1 MKELVLVI
9 GTLDTKGPEV
19 AYVRDKLKEFG
30 LNPYVIDVGILGEP
44 VGITPDF
51 SKAQLAQFGG
61 TTIEKVQNAGSRGA
75 AVELMR
81 DFVVK
86 KVKEMVA
93 QNEVIGAIGLGGA
106 EGGVM
111 TAAALMELP
120 IGAPKI
126 VISPIASG
134 KHEFAPLV
142 GTTDMMTMHSIVD
155 ILGLND
161 ISKTIFD
168 NAAAAVF
175 GMIQKG
181 HQLAKPKPGTKA
193 VAVTML
199 GNTNTA
205 ITAMQ
210 PLMKAAGYELVV
222 FHANGVGGPAME
234 ELAQSG
240 QFVGIIDF
248 TPNEMAANLV
258 GGIHVANENRLKVAG
273 RLGLPQVVVPG
284 CVDFVVFHAHTVP
297 ENLKDRPLYNHNPE
311 FWLVRLNG
319 DEMEKLGKK
328 FADSLNESKG
338 AVKVVIPT
346 QGISMPNKKGGVFFD
361 PASDKRFMDQLQNN
375 LNDDIE
381 VTTFDMHVNDAE
393 FGKAVGKLFI
403 DLMKQGEK

>member
-1 MKELVLVI
+1 MKDLVLVI

-19 AYVRDKLKEFG
+19 AYVRDKLKEYG

-44 VGITPDF
+44 IGITPDF

-61 TTIEKVQNAGSRGA
+61 TTIEKVQNAGSRGL

-81 DFVVK
+81 EFVIK
-86 KVKEMVA
+86 KVSEMVA
-93 QNEVIGAIGLGGA
+93 NKEVIGGIGLGGA

-111 TAAALMELP
+111 TAAALMALP

-168 NAAAAVF
+168 NAAAAVY

-210 PLMKAAGYELVV
+210 PLMKEAGYELVV

-234 ELAQSG
+234 ELAQAG

-248 TPNEMAANLV
+248 TTNEMAANMF

-284 CVDFVVFHAHTVP
+284 CVDFIVFHAHTVP

-311 FWLVRLNG
+311 YWLVRLSG
-319 DEMEKLGKK
+319 EEMEKLAKK

-338 AVKVVIPT
+338 AVKVAIPT
-346 QGISMPNKKGGVFFD
+346 KGISIPNKVGGVFFD
-361 PASDKRFMDQLQNN
+361 PAADKKFMDQMQND
-375 LNDDIE
+375 LKDDIE
-381 VTTFDMHVNDAE
+381 VEIFEMHVNDAQ
-393 FGKAVGKLFI
+393 FGIAVGKLFI
-403 DLMKQGEK
+403 DMMNKEKK

>member
-51 SKAQLAQFGG
+51 SKVELAQFGG

-81 DFVVK
+81 EFVVK

-210 PLMKAAGYELVV
+210 PLMKEAGYELVV

-234 ELAQSG
+234 ELAQKG

-258 GGIHVANENRLKVAG
+258 GGIHVANENRLKIAG

-297 ENLKDRPLYNHNPE
+297 ENLKNRPLYNHNPE

-403 DLMKQGEK
+403 DMMNKESK

>member
-19 AYVRDKLKEFG
+19 AYVRDKLNEFG

-142 GTTDMMTMHSIVD
+142 GTTDMMTLHSIVD

>member
-1 MKELVLVI
+1 
-9 GTLDTKGPEV
+9 
-19 AYVRDKLKEFG
+19 
-30 LNPYVIDVGILGEP
+30 VGILGEP
-44 VGITPDF
+44 IGITPDF

-75 AVELMR
+75 AVEQMR
-81 DFVVK
+81 EFVVK
-86 KVKEMVA
+86 KVKEMVSN
-93 QNEVIGAIGLGGA
+93 NEVVGAIGIGGA

-111 TAAALMELP
+111 TAAALMALP

-168 NAAAAVF
+168 NAAAAVY
-175 GMIQKG
+175 GMLQKG
-181 HQLAKPKPGTKA
+181 HQLQKPKPGTKA

-210 PLMKAAGYELVV
+210 PLMKEKGYELVV

-234 ELAQSG
+234 ELAEAG

-248 TPNEMAANLV
+248 TTNEMAANLV

-273 RLGLPQVVVPG
+273 RLGIPQVVVPG
-284 CVDFVVFHAHTVP
+284 CVDFVVFHANTVP

-311 FWLVRLNG
+311 YWLVRLDGN
-319 DEMEKLGKK
+319 EMEKLGKK
-328 FADSLNESKG
+328 FADSLNEAKG
-338 AVKVVIPT
+338 AVKVAIPT
-346 QGISMPNKKGGVFFD
+346 KGISIPNKPGGVFFD
-361 PASDKRFMDQLQNN
+361 PVADKRFMDQMKNTLRK
-375 LNDDIE
+375 DIE
-381 VTTFDMHVNDAE
+381 VLELDYHVNDPE
-393 FGKAVGKLFI
+393 FGIAVGKLFI
-403 DLMKQGEK
+403 DLLEKEK

>member
-1 MKELVLVI
+1 VKDLVLVI

-19 AYVRDKLKEFG
+19 AYLRDKLKEHG

-44 VGITPDF
+44 IGITPDF
-51 SKAQLAQFGG
+51 SKVQLAQFGG

-81 DFVVK
+81 KFVVK
-86 KVKEMVA
+86 KVEEMVA
-93 QNEVIGAIGLGGA
+93 NKEVIGAIGLGGA

-111 TAAALMELP
+111 TAAALMALP

-168 NAAAAVF
+168 NAAAAVY
-175 GMIQKG
+175 GIIQKG
-181 HQLAKPKPGTKA
+181 HPLTKPQPGTKA

-205 ITAMQ
+205 VTAMQ
-210 PLMKAAGYELVV
+210 PLMKDAGYELVV

-234 ELAQSG
+234 QLAAEG

-248 TPNEMAANLV
+248 TPNEIAANLV
-258 GGIHVANENRLKVAG
+258 GGIHVANQDRLKVAG
-273 RLGLPQVVVPG
+273 RLGIPQVVVPG
-284 CVDFVVFHAHTVP
+284 CVDFVVFHANTVP

-311 FWLVRLNG
+311 YWLVRLDG
-319 DEMEKLGKK
+319 DEMQQLGKK
-328 FADSLNESKG
+328 FAESLNESTSV
-338 AVKVVIPT
+338 VKVAVPT
-346 QGISMPNKKGGVFFD
+346 KGLSIPNKVGGVFFD
-361 PASDKRFMDQLQNN
+361 PAADKKFMDQMQNT
-375 LNDDIE
+375 LKDEIS
-381 VTTFDMHVNDAE
+381 VTNFDMHVNDAE

-403 DLMKQGEK
+403 DMMK

>member
-51 SKAQLAQFGG
+51 SKAELAQFGG

-81 DFVVK
+81 EFVVK

-234 ELAQSG
+234 ELAQKG

-403 DLMKQGEK
+403 DMMNKESK

>member
-1 MKELVLVI
+1 VKELVLVI

-44 VGITPDF
+44 VGITADF

-81 DFVVK
+81 EFVVK

-210 PLMKAAGYELVV
+210 PLMKEAGYELVV

-234 ELAQSG
+234 ELAQTG

-361 PASDKRFMDQLQNN
+361 PASDKRFMNQLQNN

-403 DLMKQGEK
+403 DLMNKESK

>member
-1 MKELVLVI
+1 VKELVLVI

-51 SKAQLAQFGG
+51 SKVELAQFGG

-81 DFVVK
+81 EFVVK
-86 KVKEMVA
+86 KVKEMVT

-234 ELAQSG
+234 ELAQKG

-297 ENLKDRPLYNHNPE
+297 ENLKNRPLYNHNPE

-403 DLMKQGEK
+403 DMMNKESK